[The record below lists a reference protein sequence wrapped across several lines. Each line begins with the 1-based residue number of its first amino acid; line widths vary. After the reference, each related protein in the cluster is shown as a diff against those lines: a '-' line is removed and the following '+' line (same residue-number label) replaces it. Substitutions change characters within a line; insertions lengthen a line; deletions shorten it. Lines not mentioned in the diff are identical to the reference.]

1 MKIIALVGSSGSGKT
16 RLIEG
21 LLSEFR
27 KRGSRPAV
35 VKHCPHGFDAAD
47 EGKDSRRFL
56 RAGAVSATL
65 VGPGVRQTLRRGGR
79 SRDLA
84 DAAADRFLEA
94 DLVLVEGGSRAP
106 GLKKIEV
113 RRPGL
118 PAKRVGPA
126 RDVVAFVSE
135 ESLASDR
142 PVFRPGQVER
152 IARFIERSAAVV
164 GPRVRLKVDG
174 REVPLA
180 PSGQEVMEEI
190 ILGLAASAAGSK
202 TRPRSVVL
210 ALKRRDRAT

>member
-1 MKIIALVGSSGSGKT
+1 MKIIAVVGSSGSGKT

-21 LLSEFR
+21 LVSEFR

-35 VKHCPHGFDAAD
+35 VKHCPHGFDRAD

-56 RAGAVSATL
+56 RAGAVAATL
-65 VGPGVRQTLRRGGR
+65 VGPGWTETLWRGGH

-84 DAAADRFLEA
+84 GAAAGYFLEA
-94 DLVLVEGGSRAP
+94 DLVLVEGGGRAP

-126 RDVVAFVSE
+126 GDVVALVSE
-135 ESLASDR
+135 TAVASDR
-142 PVFRPGQVER
+142 PVFRPGQVAR
-152 IARFIERSAAVV
+152 IARFIERSAAEV
-164 GPRVRLKVDG
+164 GPRVRLRVDG

-180 PSGQEVMEEI
+180 PSRQEVMEEI
-190 ILGLAASAAGSK
+190 ILGLTATLSGSR